1 MTTSGASTCAQV
13 GGASCARWTLA
24 ARWRSAEAAALDHSS
39 PGCLGT
45 RSGTRRCPRR
55 LSQPGC
61 GRSAPGLSGMGSR
74 SLAALARCHLGDPLR
89 KPTLQSRAGRGPA
102 GGRLLL
108 AGLVPLGSGPGG
120 RGPAPLGLC
129 GPTPAPVPARVLCIS
144 PPPAP
149 GFLVKTSCRGAAR
162 VPPPSCP
169 RPSAPPRPPAAA
181 SGSRRSA
188 VGPGTPALS
197 SGPPWRSPP
206 QAHEEIGPQAG
217 E

>member
-45 RSGTRRCPRR
+45 RSGTRRSPDA
-55 LSQPGC
+55 SPSPGAAGRPPAC
-61 GRSAPGLSGMGSR
+61 LEWGHGRWPPWQDAISGTRSAS
-74 SLAALARCHLGDPLR
+74 PLC
-89 KPTLQSRAGRGPA
+89 SHE
-102 GGRLLL
+102 LL
-108 AGLVPLGSGPGG
+108 AVLVPLGSGPGG
-120 RGPAPLGLC
+120 REPAPLDLC
-129 GPTPAPVPARVLCIS
+129 GPTPEPVPARVLCIS

-169 RPSAPPRPPAAA
+169 RPSAPHRPPATAL
-181 SGSRRSA
+181 GSRRSA
-188 VGPGTPALS
+188 VGLGTPALS